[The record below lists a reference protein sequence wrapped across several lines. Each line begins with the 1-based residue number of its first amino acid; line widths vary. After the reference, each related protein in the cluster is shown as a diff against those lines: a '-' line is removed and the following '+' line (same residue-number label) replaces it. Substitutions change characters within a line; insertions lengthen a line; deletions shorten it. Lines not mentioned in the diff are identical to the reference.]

1 MKEIDVWDLYIRVN
15 HWLMALLFTGLILTG
30 KAEEDYTQWHFY
42 MGYLLSALLIT
53 RILYGIWGAKI
64 ARFMVF
70 IKGPLGLFRYT
81 KQLFNGS
88 SQHYLGHN
96 PLGAIMV
103 LLLLILMLLQVS
115 SGFVSSDDV
124 FWYGPMYEW
133 VSDDLQELLAEW
145 HKTLPDI
152 LLGLVACH
160 IFAILIHEI
169 ALKERLVK
177 AMLNGKKQ
185 LLNHDYQDQVIFKQA
200 SVSSRKPLRVR
211 LIMMLAVSM
220 AWLYWLWQLPI

>member
-1 MKEIDVWDLYIRVN
+1 MKEIDVWDRYIRAN
-15 HWLMALLFTGLILTG
+15 HWIMALLFTGLILTG
-30 KAEEDYTQWHFY
+30 KAEDDYMQWHFY
-42 MGYLLSALLIT
+42 MGYLLSALLMT
-53 RILYGIWGAKI
+53 RVMYGVWGAKS
-64 ARFMVF
+64 ARFVAF
-70 IKGPLGLFRYT
+70 IKGPLGLFRYI
-81 KQLFNGS
+81 KQIFSGS

-103 LLLLILMLLQVS
+103 LVLLTLILLQVT

-133 VSDDLQELLAEW
+133 VGDDLQEFLAEW

-160 IFAILIHEI
+160 ILAILIHEI
-169 ALKERLVK
+169 AFKERLVK

-185 LLNHDYQDQVIFKQA
+185 PLNHDYQDHVLFNHA
-200 SVSSRKPLRVR
+200 STPSLKPLRVR
-211 LIMMLAVSM
+211 LIIMLGVSL